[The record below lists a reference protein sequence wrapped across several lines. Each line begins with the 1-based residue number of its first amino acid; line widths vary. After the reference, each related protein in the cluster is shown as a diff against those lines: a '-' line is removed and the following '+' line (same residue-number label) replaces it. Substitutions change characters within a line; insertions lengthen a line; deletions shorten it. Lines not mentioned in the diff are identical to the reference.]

1 MPNIEC
7 LIQRCCAVLSHS
19 VVSYSATPWTEA
31 CQAPL
36 SMGIFQAR
44 ILEWV
49 AYPYPGDLPDPGIK
63 PELLLI
69 HKSIN
74 NCDQLSL
81 PLHLWFSNLV
91 SIRTIQVIWLKCR
104 FSGST
109 PEILFPLVW
118 DEVQESTCATQFQG
132 NLCCWQSI
140 NHTLRNTA
148 LWSQAIKRERKK
160 KVFPIAA
167 AASATAKPLQSCL
180 TLCDPPDGSPSGSP
194 FLRFSRQE
202 HWSGLPFPSS
212 MHESEK

>member
-1 MPNIEC
+1 M
-7 LIQRCCAVLSHS
+7 LDGKVLCCAQSLSH
-19 VVSYSATPWTEA
+19 VLLFVTPWTEA

-49 AYPYPGDLPDPGIK
+49 ACPYSGDLPDPGIK

-74 NCDQLSL
+74 NCDQPSL
-81 PLHLWFSNLV
+81 PLHLWFSKLL
-91 SIRTIQVIWLKCR
+91 SIRTTQVTWLKCR

-109 PEILFPLVW
+109 PEILFPLVQ
-118 DEVQESTCATQFQG
+118 DRAQELTSATQFQD

-148 LWSQAIKRERKK
+148 LWSQAIKREEKK
-160 KVFPIAA
+160 
-167 AASATAKPLQSCL
+167 S
-180 TLCDPPDGSPSGSP
+180 
-194 FLRFSRQE
+194 FS
-202 HWSGLPFPSS
+202 H
-212 MHESEK
+212 H